1 MPADGVKID
10 RSFVADMLDDPDDL
24 ALTAAII
31 AMAHSL
37 GIVVTAEGVETEG
50 QYEALRQRGCDNV
63 QGYWLGRP
71 MSSSDLVM
79 LLEESELRRS

>member
-1 MPADGVKID
+1 MQHLIYAQH
-10 RSFVADMLDDPDDL
+10 SNLNHVAG
-24 ALTAAII
+24 
-31 AMAHSL
+31 L

-71 MSSSDLVM
+71 LSSSDLVM